1 MMGLRPLATLLPP
14 AWSALLT
21 ALLTVFLAS
30 PGMAYEKRFM
40 CGTPPGSTYTD
51 DLGHVF
57 VRDVAY
63 TAQNAAG
70 YADSG
75 ATSFALPDPT
85 WKPVGGTLHQ
95 PLYEWGRYNWTRYK
109 FDVPNGDYI
118 VKLHFADILSHGV
131 GQRIQ
136 TISIEGQVVLN
147 LFDVY
152 AVVGDHYAVIY
163 PFRAHVTDGQLNVTA
178 VINRQPSMLSAIEVV
193 SAPPDLIAPP
203 PPTGL
208 TMWRSFG
215 RNMFDWNNGAAPDL
229 AGYHLE
235 RSLNTNGPWMRIP
248 PLYGPLQRRSR
259 AEDATAASQTQYYYR
274 VIAEDAWDNESGP
287 SIQVSGMILPDNAT
301 DLPIYQIGLS
311 TTNYAT
317 LNANVESD
325 EYVSGTFTY
334 NGQTWSNVGLRY
346 RGRTSRSVS
355 KKSWKVKFDKFDQ
368 GQTFLNGQ
376 RELNLSSQFG
386 ERTMLRNSLGWE
398 LCRRVGIE
406 SANSGHVLLKVAS
419 PGGAPAEYY
428 GVYDSIESIDS
439 RWLSNHGYPPGGT
452 LYKADST
459 IANLS
464 VLADTALYER
474 VYQQETNEQTSH
486 ADLIQFIQLI
496 NQTAPEQ
503 IWNTMAPIFDLE
515 GFINYHAAMAA
526 LQNDSFS
533 SHNYYLYHDLANN
546 FWYWIPW
553 DLDSTFG
560 HLSIFSLDVVT
571 DQTPLHGNNNVLIYY
586 LQASPHFRRRL
597 LERTIEIMTENL
609 TPQTFNGAVDS
620 AWSYMRE
627 EARLDWRKWGWESPA
642 AIDSAAIE
650 IKSFIPARLTY
661 IQSVVPSMLEA
672 IPQSIFINE
681 ILADND
687 GGLQDEAG
695 EREDWIEIV
704 NLGSQPASLAGCY
717 LTDEIDLPTMW
728 AIPDTTIPA
737 GGHILF
743 WCDEEPAEGPAHTN
757 FALDKNG
764 DWIGLYGPTPGGN
777 RPIDSKGF
785 GNQIKDVSF
794 GRFADGNWDWM
805 LMGSPT
811 PRAANSNQGN
821 LPPTI
826 TNVNHFP
833 QSPGLNT
840 PVTVT
845 ARIID
850 GGSVASA
857 KVLYKPGATFL
868 DEVMRDDGQEGDQTG
883 GDNLWTAVLPGQPQP
898 VVVPYYIL
906 ATDNQGREATDPIDA
921 PDDTHVYSVG
931 YVAPLLK
938 INEFLALNTNIIQ
951 DEFGEFADY
960 IEIYNAGSVPV
971 QMLGMGLSDEF
982 DNPDEYVFPDTVL
995 GPGNFLLIW
1004 ADDDPEQG
1012 PFHAAFGLSGAR
1024 DEICLYSDLATGHAI
1039 IDSLSFGQQYPNISC
1054 GRWPDGNATFLLFVT
1069 PTPNGPNTVTGVDGQ
1084 PAGQLPLRL
1093 VLGAGRPNPA
1103 PGGRA
1108 TIPFGLPTRGR
1119 ARLVIYDIAGRAVAR
1134 LLDEVLEPGFHEAE
1148 WDGGL
1153 GVARGGRSGSAPA
1166 GVYFYR
1172 LDFAGEARTGKLT
1185 IVR

>member
-1 MMGLRPLATLLPP
+1 MMGFRPLATIVRPLGC
-14 AWSALLT
+14 ACLLT
-21 ALLTVFLAS
+21 ALLTGLLVS

-51 DLGHVF
+51 NLGHIF
-57 VRDVAY
+57 VRDVPY
-63 TAQNAAG
+63 TAGNGAG

-75 ATSFALPDPT
+75 AVSFALPDPT
-85 WKPVGGTLHQ
+85 WKPVGGTIHQ
-95 PLYEWGRYNWTRYK
+95 PLYEWCRCNWTRYK
-109 FDVPNGDYI
+109 FDVPNGHYL

-131 GQRIQ
+131 DQRIQ
-136 TISIEGQVVLN
+136 TISIEGTVVLN
-147 LFDVY
+147 QFDLY
-152 AVVGDHYAVIY
+152 ALYRDHYAVIY
-163 PFRAHVTDGQLNVTA
+163 TFRAHVTDGQLNVNA

-193 SAPPDLIAPP
+193 DRTPDLIAPATP
-203 PPTGL
+203 SGL

-215 RNMFDWNNGAAPDL
+215 RNMLDWNTGTPPDDL

-235 RSLNTNGPWMRIP
+235 RSLNPNGPWDRP
-248 PLYGPLQRRSR
+248 FPLQRRSR
-259 AEDATAASQTQYYYR
+259 AEDALAAPQTQYYYR
-274 VIAEDAWDNESGP
+274 VVAEDVWDNESAP
-287 SIQVSGMILPDNAT
+287 SAPVSGTILPDQAT
-301 DLPIYQIGLS
+301 DMPMYQIGIS
-311 TTNYAT
+311 TQNFAL
-317 LNANVESD
+317 LNANVDSD
-325 EYVSGTFTY
+325 TYRSGTFTY
-334 NGQTWSNVGLRY
+334 NGQTWSNVGIRY

-355 KKSWKVKFDKFDQ
+355 KKSWKIKFEQ
-368 GQTFLNGQ
+368 GQTFLDGQ
-376 RELNLSSQFG
+376 RELNLNSQFG
-386 ERTMLRNSLGWE
+386 ERTMLRNSLAWE

-419 PGGAPAEYY
+419 PGGNPAEYY

-439 RWLSNHGYPPGGT
+439 RWLANHGYPPGGT

-486 ADLIQFIQLI
+486 ADLIQFIELI
-496 NQTAPEQ
+496 NQTPPEQ

-533 SHNYYLYHDLANN
+533 SHNYYLYHDLANDY
-546 FWYWIPW
+546 WYWIPW

-560 HLSIFSLDVVT
+560 HLSIFSVDVVT
-571 DQTPLHGNNNVLIYY
+571 DLTPLHGNNNVLIYF
-586 LQASPHFRRRL
+586 LQNSPHFRRRL
-597 LERTIEIMTENL
+597 LERTLEIMTEDL
-609 TPQTFNGAVDS
+609 TPQKFNATIDS
-620 AWSYMRE
+620 ALAYME
-627 EARLDWRKWGWESPA
+627 DEARIDWKKWGWESPA
-642 AIDSAAIE
+642 WVDSAAIE
-650 IKSFIPARLTY
+650 IKGFIPARQQY
-661 IQSVVPSMLEA
+661 IQSVVPAMLQA
-672 IPQSIFINE
+672 IPQSLFINE

-687 GGLQDEAG
+687 ETIQDEAG
-695 EREDWIEIV
+695 EFEDFVEIV
-704 NLGSQPASLAGCY
+704 NLGSQPASLAGCF
-717 LTDEIDLPTMW
+717 LTDEIHLPTKW
-728 AIPDTTIPA
+728 AIPDTAIPA

-743 WCDEEPAEGPAHTN
+743 WCDTEPAEGPAHTN
-757 FALDKNG
+757 FALEKNG
-764 DWIGLYGPTPGGN
+764 EWIGLYGPTPGGN

-811 PRAANSNQGN
+811 PRAANSSQGN

-845 ARIID
+845 ARILD

-857 KVLYKPGATFL
+857 KVFYKPGATFL
-868 DEVMRDDGQEGDQTG
+868 NEAMRDDGQEGDQTG
-883 GDNLWTAVLPGQPQP
+883 GDHLWTAVLPGQPQP

-906 ATDNQGREATDPIDA
+906 AADNQGREATDPVDA
-921 PDDTHVYSVG
+921 PLDTHVYSVG

-938 INEFLALNTNIIQ
+938 INEILAINNSIIQ
-951 DEFGEFADY
+951 DEFGEWADFV
-960 IEIYNAGSVPV
+960 EIYNAGAEPV

-982 DNPDEYVFPDTVL
+982 DNPDEYVFPSYNIQ
-995 GPGNFLLIW
+995 PGEFLLIW

-1012 PFHAAFGLSGAR
+1012 QWHAAFGLGGQG
-1024 DEICLYSDLATGHAI
+1024 DQVCLYSDLASGHAI
-1039 IDSLSFGQQYPNISC
+1039 VDSVSFGQQNPDISY
-1054 GRWPDGNATFLLFVT
+1054 GRWPDGSATFRIFMT
-1069 PTPNGPNTVTGVDGQ
+1069 PTPDGPNTVTGVDGQ
-1084 PAGQLPLRL
+1084 PASQLPLRL

-1108 TIPFGLPTRGR
+1108 TIPFGLPAGGR
-1119 ARLVIYDIAGRAVAR
+1119 VRLVVYDIAGRAVAR

-1153 GVARGGRSGSAPA
+1153 GAAPGSRSGSAPA